1 MNVTT
6 GNSPNIMVPDTRLAT
21 ITTVLFIIIVIMA
34 CFVLAK
40 KYQGNFGP

>member
-1 MNVTT
+1 MNVTI
-6 GNSPNIMVPDTRLAT
+6 GNSPNTTVPDRRLAT
-21 ITTVLFIIIVIMA
+21 ITIVLLIIIVIMA